1 MNHSTMESGPVIP
14 INAPR
19 FCRQN
24 GRMFTRSDHRIF
36 LERTPTRDRHP
47 PPAYRPLENQE
58 TLNDNSPQMR
68 LNNTEFLSSRSLV
81 TEMSTANV
89 KSPRNK
95 IKQRSVEDILNSILN
110 PGSKSTI
117 PNTSSLPKCPICLCQ
132 CQRIIIISSC
142 LHTFCRDC
150 ILRWRCQSRKTT
162 CPLCLQTWDLVV
174 TDIYSVN
181 EYRVLPFWKLLKEA
195 VQWRT
200 CRNHHKNRASIYTLN
215 GERTPIPP
223 GAQQRS
229 PEWFLTNELVVKRWL
244 RREIGAITDLDT
256 LNAKPIVWQVLRLLK
271 YIPMKIS
278 ENIWNPVLMSKIW
291 DLIFFSTEIFL
302 HELFVFTNVSPPSL
316 AEFDTWVAKSRTIDL
331 TQSSPV
337 PMFSMPLIDTDIDLT
352 LPSAGEEDCASD
364 VSLYEIINLT

>member
-1 MNHSTMESGPVIP
+1 MESGPVIP
-14 INAPR
+14 INNPR

-36 LERTPTRDRHP
+36 LEPSSTRDRHP
-47 PPAYRPLENQE
+47 LPAYMPHQDQE
-58 TLNDNSPQMR
+58 TGSGNSSHISS
-68 LNNTEFLSSRSLV
+68 NSTEFLSSQSLV
-81 TEMSTANV
+81 TEMSTTSVN
-89 KSPRNK
+89 SRQNK
-95 IKQRSVEDILNSILN
+95 IKQRSVEDILNSILD
-110 PGSKSTI
+110 PRSKSTI
-117 PNTSSLPKCPICLCQ
+117 PNTSCLPKCPICLCK
-132 CQRIIIISSC
+132 CQRVIIISSC

-174 TDIYSVN
+174 TDIYSVD
-181 EYRVLPFWKLLKEA
+181 EYRVVPFWKLLKEA
-195 VQWRT
+195 IQWRT
-200 CRNHHKNRASIYTLN
+200 CTNHHKNRASIYTLN

-229 PEWFLTNELVVKRWL
+229 PEWFVTNEQVVKRWL
-244 RREIGAITDLDT
+244 RREIEAITDLDT
-256 LNAKPIVWQVLRLLK
+256 LNAKPIVRQVLMLLQ

-278 ENIWNPVLMSKIW
+278 ETIWNPELMSKIW

-302 HELFVFTNVSPPSL
+302 HELFVFTNVSPLSL

-331 TQSSPV
+331 TQGSSA
-337 PMFSMPLIDTDIDLT
+337 PMFSVPPIHTDIDLT
-352 LPSAGEEDCASD
+352 LPSAGEEDGASD